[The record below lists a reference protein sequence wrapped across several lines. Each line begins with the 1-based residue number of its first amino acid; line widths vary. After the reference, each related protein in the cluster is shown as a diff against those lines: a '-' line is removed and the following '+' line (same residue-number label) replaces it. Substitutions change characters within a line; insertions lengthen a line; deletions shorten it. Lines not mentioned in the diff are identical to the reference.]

1 MLSISCIKR
10 DVIKTTS
17 RCTSPKSGSLP
28 NIQMITSAHKDV
40 GLFTVRGEETSA
52 TTMEI
57 SVKTSEN

>member
-10 DVIKTTS
+10 DIIKTTS
-17 RCTSPKSGSLP
+17 RCTSPQSRSLP
-28 NIQMITSAHKDV
+28 NIQMKTSAHKDV

-57 SVKTSEN
+57 SVNTSEN